1 MKYFFSL
8 AIAFL
13 WTSTIIAQDYQ
24 LFSETIN
31 RLYSR
36 DSIAI
41 NTTWDELT
49 QRGNIPLV
57 VHDSVAFLYRG
68 DARTIAWMGDFNG
81 WGYNRSFNNKG
92 VRIPDTNIWILK
104 ATFPLDARMDYK
116 IVINESHWILD
127 PNNDAHQW
135 SGVGGGSPN
144 SELRMPQWKEDA
156 IALKP
161 VDGLIR
167 GHVDADMLFNSKLL
181 GYQITYSVYL
191 PINYNASESYPVIYV
206 TDGYEYMHER
216 LGNMI
221 LILDN
226 LIHAKKIKPVVAVFI
241 DHREPVNRSNN
252 RRMQELAMN
261 ETYLNFL
268 TTEFKPIIE
277 KNYAVTKDPAQTAIL
292 GTSMGGLSAAYF
304 AFARPS
310 VFGLAGIQS
319 PAFWFKPEIFTFC
332 DNPQN
337 PPIKTFLT
345 TGLINDTDEGA
356 KRMKDILEKN
366 TCTYQYKEL
375 NQGHSWGNWRDTID
389 DILVYFFP
397 A

>member
-1 MKYFFSL
+1 MMRVLSFAISL
-8 AIAFL
+8 L
-13 WTSTIIAQDYQ
+13 WMSGLSAQDYQ
-24 LFSETIN
+24 PFSETIS

-36 DSIAI
+36 DSLKVHA
-41 NTTWDELT
+41 TWTDLVE
-49 QRGNIPLV
+49 RGNIPFV

-68 DARTIAWMGDFNG
+68 DAISVAWMGDFNG
-81 WGYNRSFNNKG
+81 WGYKRDFNNKG
-92 VRIPDTNIWILK
+92 IQIPGTNIWILK

-116 IVINESHWILD
+116 IVIDESQWILD
-127 PNNDAHQW
+127 PNNDDHQW

-144 SELRMPQWKEDA
+144 SELRMPEWKEDP

-161 VDGLIR
+161 IDGLIR
-167 GHVDADMLFNSKLL
+167 GQVDKDMLFNSKLL

-191 PINYNASESYPVIYV
+191 PTNYNPAESYPVVYV
-206 TDGYEYMHER
+206 TDGYEYMHDR
-216 LGNMI
+216 LGNMV

-226 LIHAKKIKPVVAVFI
+226 LIHSKKIKPIIAVFV

-268 TTEFKPIIE
+268 TTEFKSLVE
-277 KNYAVTKDPAQTAIL
+277 KNYAVTKDPSQTAIL

-304 AFARPS
+304 AFARPGI
-310 VFGLAGIQS
+310 FGLAGIQS

-332 DNPQN
+332 DNPQQ
-337 PPIKTFLT
+337 PPVKTFLT

-356 KRMKDILEKN
+356 KRMKGILEKN

-397 A
+397 E

>member
-1 MKYFFSL
+1 MKPILSVAISL
-8 AIAFL
+8 L
-13 WTSTIIAQDYQ
+13 WMSALSAQDYQ
-24 LFSETIN
+24 AFSETIN

-36 DSIAI
+36 DSMEV
-41 NTTWDELT
+41 TSTWADLT
-49 QRGNIPLV
+49 ERGNIPFV

-68 DARTIAWMGDFNG
+68 DARSVAWMGDFNG
-81 WGYNRSFNNKG
+81 WGYKRDFNNKG
-92 VRIPDTNIWILK
+92 VQIPGTNIWMLK

-116 IVINESHWILD
+116 IVIDESQWILD
-127 PNNDAHQW
+127 PNNDDHQW

-144 SELRMPQWKEDA
+144 SELRMPEWKEDP
-156 IALKP
+156 IAMKP
-161 VDGLIR
+161 VDGLVR
-167 GHVDADMLFNSKLL
+167 GQVDDDMLFNSKLL

-191 PINYNASESYPVIYV
+191 PTNYNATESYPVIYV

-216 LGNMI
+216 LGNMV

-226 LIHAKKIKPVVAVFI
+226 LIHSKRIKPVIAVFV

-268 TTEFKPIIE
+268 TTEFKSLVE
-277 KNYAVTKDPAQTAIL
+277 KNYAVTKDPSQTAIL

-304 AFARPS
+304 AFARPGI
-310 VFGLAGIQS
+310 FGLAGIQS

-332 DNPQN
+332 DNPEQ
-337 PPIKTFLT
+337 PPVKTFLT

-356 KRMKDILEKN
+356 KRMKGILEKN